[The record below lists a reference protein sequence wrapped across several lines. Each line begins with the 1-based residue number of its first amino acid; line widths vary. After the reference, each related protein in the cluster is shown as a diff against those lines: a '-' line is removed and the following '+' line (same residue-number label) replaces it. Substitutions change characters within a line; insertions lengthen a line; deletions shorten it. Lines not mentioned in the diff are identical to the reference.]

1 MSGHGDRSVKGAV
14 LRSVVFATVTVLFV
28 TSTVVLALLYRYFGA
43 IQENWLKEELH
54 LAAVSVGVDG
64 ADFFSRY
71 EQASEGTGSSP
82 GRPDGGDRRFT
93 WIAAD
98 GTVLCDTL
106 VDAAGMESHADR
118 EEVREALETGEGS
131 SVRYS
136 STLLEKTVYFAVR
149 LADGSVLRVSADQ
162 ATLGTVAMSL
172 AGPFLAILAAAV
184 VASVFLAERL
194 SKHVASP
201 LASLDLDRPLENDVY
216 DELSPLLRRLD
227 EQHARIESQMGEL
240 QRRAD
245 EFDQITGSM
254 REGLVLLDDSL
265 AVLAV
270 NGAAKSL
277 FGVDDSCVGRSFASV
292 DRTYEIGRALR
303 EAMACGSGEAGVS
316 RGGREYRLNVSRI
329 ESGGR
334 VLGCV
339 LLAFDVTDRA
349 NAERIRREF
358 TANVSHE
365 LKTPLQGI
373 VGSADLIAAGV
384 VQPDDVP
391 RFMGHIKDEAIRLVS
406 LINDIIDLAQLDEG
420 APMPAEDVDLASVAR
435 DVCADL
441 SDAAARRGIE
451 VSLDLGGAAGGDPAD
466 DGPAG
471 GGPAG
476 GDPAGG
482 APEPV
487 TVHGVPRLLY
497 EIAYNLC
504 DNAIKY
510 NVPNGKVRVSVTVED
525 GVGTN
530 APGGAGGSGSAAG
543 GANAGGGYA
552 VLTVSDTGI
561 GIPPEA
567 QQRVFERFFR
577 VDKSRSKTSGGT
589 GLGLSI
595 VKHAVEYHHAT
606 VRLDSKPGE
615 GTTIVVRF
623 PRDGAAR

>member
-1 MSGHGDRSVKGAV
+1 MSAHGDRSVKGAV
-14 LRSVVFATVTVLFV
+14 LRSIVFATVAVLVV

-43 IQENWLKEELH
+43 IQEDWLEDELH
-54 LAAVSVGVDG
+54 LAAVSVEVDATG
-64 ADFFSRY
+64 FFNRY
-71 EQASEGTGSSP
+71 EQASEGSSESS
-82 GRPDGGDRRFT
+82 RRSEDADRRFT

-106 VDAAGMESHADR
+106 VDASTMENHADR
-118 EEVREALETGEGS
+118 EEVLEALATGEGA

-136 STLLEKTVYFAVR
+136 ETLLEKTVYFAVR
-149 LADGSVLRVSADQ
+149 LTDGSVLRVSADQ

-172 AGPFLAILAAAV
+172 AGPFLVILAAAV
-184 VASVFLAERL
+184 IASVFLADRL
-194 SKHVASP
+194 SKRVASP

-227 EQHARIESQMGEL
+227 EQHSRIESQMAEL

-245 EFDQITGSM
+245 EFSQITGSM
-254 REGLVLLDDSL
+254 KEGLVLLDNDL
-265 AVLAV
+265 TVLAV

-277 FGVDDSCVGRSFASV
+277 FGADDSCIGQSFASV
-292 DRTYEIGRALR
+292 DHTYEVGRALR
-303 EAMACGSGEAGVS
+303 VALAEGSGEASVS
-316 RGGREYRLNVSRI
+316 RGGREYRLNASRI

-334 VLGCV
+334 ALGCV

-373 VGSADLIAAGV
+373 IGSADLISAGV

-391 RFMGHIKDEAIRLVS
+391 RFMGHIKDEATRLVS
-406 LINDIIDLAQLDEG
+406 LINDIINLAQLDEG
-420 APMPAEDVDLASVAR
+420 SPMPAEDVDLASVAR

-441 SDAAARRGIE
+441 SDAAAKRGVE
-451 VSLDLGGAAGGDPAD
+451 VTLDVEADEGGV
-466 DGPAG
+466 PAG
-471 GGPAG
+471 EAAEPAR
-476 GDPAGG
+476 
-482 APEPV
+482 V

-510 NVPNGKVRVSVTVED
+510 NVPNGKVRVSVTTE
-525 GVGTN
+525 
-530 APGGAGGSGSAAG
+530 PGAGGGASGG
-543 GANAGGGYA
+543 NGADEGYA

-606 VRLDSKPGE
+606 VQLDSKPGE

-623 PRDGAAR
+623 PRDGGAR